1 MPGLPHHRKKSKQ
14 RSIVALLCI
23 WLSVDWHPVLAV
35 RFASDEERSS
45 GIAVASSDEFERFLE
60 NSGKTATVASADQ
73 APPKAS
79 PALPAV
85 PIPPTSTTLLRPSQ
99 SEPFQVV
106 PSRDPS
112 ARNTA
117 SSFATDPSLARDVFQ
132 PALEN
137 YVPPDD
143 EVWINYTWEGG
154 WWESPTGGA
163 LKPLLTNKMHR
174 VQRIDLEQLIWQSMQ
189 YSPKVQSIL
198 KMPKIQR
205 SEIDIAR
212 GDFDPMRYAQSNFKD
227 TSDPVGNTL
236 TTGGPNRLNDYFW
249 ENAVGIRDR
258 NQFGGKTDFG
268 QAINA
273 RDSNSLFFRPNNQV
287 DSKLTLNY
295 SQPLMRGAGVF
306 YNTSSI
312 RLSQMKTEEEVA
324 IANTN
329 LQQHARTIHSAYW
342 ELMLARFQLAQV
354 IKAKFRFETLSQK
367 LENRRGIDVLKMHTD
382 RANSMVQSMIAQDNE
397 LRGKIVGLQLDLARL
412 VGSPDLQNTV
422 CDEMVPLTRPIASLP
437 PLDSLEDELYN
448 ALMHR
453 GELQEIR
460 SQIETESVRKQIA
473 TNELR
478 PTLDLV
484 VEGYVRGLAG
494 DKRIIDS
501 SSRQFDSGA
510 PSYSGGFTYQSP
522 HRNRAARANLQ
533 GRAMALAE
541 RIDAYED
548 KKMEV
553 EAQVYKA
560 IVTSKATYR
569 SILASL
575 YSAKSVLSEIEERE
589 AKLEDFFTEGNT
601 PSSVL
606 NELFDA
612 ENRLLNAE
620 KELATRQIE
629 HMQALTQIKYES
641 GTLLTIARE

>member
-1 MPGLPHHRKKSKQ
+1 MPRSPYPWKSSKQ
-14 RSIVALLCI
+14 RRITAFLCI
-23 WLSVDWHPVLAV
+23 CLTVGWHPVLAL
-35 RFASDEERSS
+35 RALDEETRSS
-45 GIAVASSDEFERFLE
+45 GTSVASSDEFERFIA
-60 NSGKTATVASADQ
+60 NTAPVVPT
-73 APPKAS
+73 APPVPVATHTT
-79 PALPAV
+79 LTQ
-85 PIPPTSTTLLRPSQ
+85 PIPR

-106 PSRDPS
+106 PTRDSLSNYSQPPPS
-112 ARNTA
+112 
-117 SSFATDPSLARDVFQ
+117 DPSLTREVFQ

-137 YVPPDD
+137 YVPPDGD
-143 EVWINYTWEGG
+143 NWVNYTWEGG
-154 WWESPTGGA
+154 WWESKTGGA
-163 LKPLLTNKMHR
+163 LKPLLTTKLHR
-174 VQRIDLEQLIWQSMQ
+174 VQSIDLEQLVWQSMQ
-189 YSPKVQSIL
+189 YSHGIQSIL
-198 KMPKIQR
+198 KVPKIQR

-258 NQFGGKTDFG
+258 NQFGGKVDFG

-273 RDSNSLFFRPNNQV
+273 RDSNSLFFRPNHQV

-295 SQPLMRGAGVF
+295 SQPLMKGSGVF

-312 RLSQMKTEEEVA
+312 RISQIKTEQELA

-329 LQQHARTIHSAYW
+329 LQQHARSIHSAYW
-342 ELMLARFQLAQV
+342 ELVLARFQLAQV
-354 IKAKFRFETLSQK
+354 IKAKARFEVLSEK

-382 RANSMVQSMIAQDNE
+382 RANSMVQAMVAQDCE
-397 LRGKIVGLQLDLARL
+397 LRGKILGLQADLARL
-412 VGSPDLQNTV
+412 VGTPELQRTV
-422 CDEMVPLTRPIASLP
+422 CEEMIPLTRPIASLP
-437 PLDSLEDELYN
+437 PVEALDDELYN

-494 DKRIIDS
+494 EKRLIDS
-501 SSRQFDSGA
+501 FSRQFDTGA
-510 PSYSGGFTYQSP
+510 PSYAGGLNFQSP
-522 HRNRAARANLQ
+522 YLNRAARANLQ
-533 GRAMALAE
+533 GRAMAMAE

-548 KKMEV
+548 KKLEV
-553 EAQVYKA
+553 ESQVYKA
-560 IVTSKATYR
+560 IETAKASYR
-569 SILASL
+569 AILASL
-575 YSAKSVLSEIEERE
+575 YSARSVLSEIESQE
-589 AKLEDFFTEGNT
+589 ARLEDFFSEGNS

-606 NELFDA
+606 NELFDT

-629 HMQALTQIKYES
+629 HMQALIQIKYES

>member
-1 MPGLPHHRKKSKQ
+1 LHGQEVKVPRLPHQWKSSKQ
-14 RSIVALLCI
+14 RSIVALLCV
-23 WLSVDWHPVLAV
+23 WLSIGWHPV
-35 RFASDEERSS
+35 FARQSS
-45 GIAVASSDEFERFLE
+45 NDDGRPAGITVASSDDFERFVE
-60 NSGKTATVASADQ
+60 NSIKATPAAPSNQVELVPPGPKTVPPPYRPEPLQ
-73 APPKAS
+73 VAPPQ
-79 PALPAV
+79 
-85 PIPPTSTTLLRPSQ
+85 Q
-99 SEPFQVV
+99 S
-106 PSRDPS
+106 S
-112 ARNTA
+112 AKELD
-117 SSFATDPSLARDVFQ
+117 SWSATDPNPSPDVFQ
-132 PALEN
+132 SALED
-137 YVPPDD
+137 YVPPDGD
-143 EVWINYTWEGG
+143 EWVNYTWEGG
-154 WWESPTGGA
+154 WWESPIKGA
-163 LKPLLTNKMHR
+163 LKPLLTTKLHR
-174 VQRIDLEQLIWQSMQ
+174 VQPIDLEQLIWQSMQ
-189 YSPKVQSIL
+189 YSMRVQSIL

-212 GDFDPMRYAQSNFKD
+212 GDFDPMRYARSNFKD

-268 QAINA
+268 QAIDA

-295 SQPLMRGAGVF
+295 SQPLMRGSGVF

-312 RLSQMKTEEEVA
+312 RISQIKTEQELA

-342 ELMLARFQLAQV
+342 ELLLARFQLAQV
-354 IKAKFRFETLSQK
+354 IKAKVRFKTLSIE

-382 RANSMVQSMIAQDNE
+382 RAESMIQAMTAQDSE
-397 LRGKIVGLQLDLARL
+397 LRAKVRGYQADLARL
-412 VGSPDLQNTV
+412 VGSPEIQRTV
-422 CDEMVPLTRPIASLP
+422 CDEMIPLTRPIASLP
-437 PLDSLEDELYN
+437 PLDSLDDELYN

-473 TNELR
+473 ANELR

-494 DKRIIDS
+494 EKRLLDS
-501 SSRQFDSGA
+501 LSRQFDSGA
-510 PSYSGGFTYQSP
+510 PSYSGGFSYQSP
-522 HRNRAARANLQ
+522 YKNRVARANLQ
-533 GRAMALAE
+533 GRAMAMAE

-548 KKMEV
+548 RKMEV

-560 IVTSKATYR
+560 IEMSKGTYQA
-569 SILASL
+569 ILASL
-575 YSAKSVLSEIEERE
+575 YSARAVQSEVENQRDR
-589 AKLEDFFTEGNT
+589 LEDFFNEGSS
-601 PSSVL
+601 PSSIL
-606 NELFDA
+606 NELFDS

-629 HMQALTQIKYES
+629 HMQALIQIKYES

>member
-1 MPGLPHHRKKSKQ
+1 VPRLPHPWKSSKPTKQ

-23 WLSVDWHPVLAV
+23 WLSIGWHPV
-35 RFASDEERSS
+35 FARQSS
-45 GIAVASSDEFERFLE
+45 NDDGRPAGIPVASSDDFERFVQ
-60 NSGKTATVASADQ
+60 NSIKATPTAPSNQVELVPPGPKTV
-73 APPKAS
+73 PP
-79 PALPAV
+79 PY
-85 PIPPTSTTLLRPSQ
+85 RPK
-99 SEPFQVV
+99 PVQVV
-106 PSRDPS
+106 PPHQSPAKELDS
-112 ARNTA
+112 W
-117 SSFATDPSLARDVFQ
+117 SATDANPSPDAFQ
-132 PALEN
+132 SALED
-137 YVPPDD
+137 YVPPNGDD
-143 EVWINYTWEGG
+143 WINYTWEGG
-154 WWESPTGGA
+154 WWESPVKGA
-163 LKPLLTNKMHR
+163 MKPLLTNKLHR
-174 VQRIDLEQLIWQSMQ
+174 VQPIDLEQLIWQSMQ
-189 YSPKVQSIL
+189 HSQRVQSIL

-212 GDFDPMRYAQSNFKD
+212 GDFDPVGYAQSNFKD

-268 QAINA
+268 QAFDA

-312 RLSQMKTEEEVA
+312 RISQIKTEQELA

-342 ELMLARFQLAQV
+342 ELLLARFQLAQV
-354 IKAKFRFETLSQK
+354 IKAQIRFKTLSK
-367 LENRRGIDVLKMHTD
+367 ELENRRGIDVLKMHTD
-382 RANSMVQSMIAQDNE
+382 RAESMIQAMAAQDSE
-397 LRGKIVGLQLDLARL
+397 LRAKVRGYQADLARL
-412 VGSPDLQNTV
+412 VGSPEIQRTV
-422 CDEMVPLTRPIASLP
+422 CDEMIPLTRPIASLP
-437 PLDSLEDELYN
+437 PFDSLDDELYN

-460 SQIETESVRKQIA
+460 SQIETESVRKHIA
-473 TNELR
+473 ANELR

-494 DKRIIDS
+494 EKRLLDS
-501 SSRQFDSGA
+501 LSRQFDSGA
-510 PSYSGGFTYQSP
+510 PSYSGGFSYQSP
-522 HRNRAARANLQ
+522 YKNRAARANLQ
-533 GRAMALAE
+533 GRAMAMAE

-548 KKMEV
+548 RKMEV

-560 IVTSKATYR
+560 IEMSKGTYQA
-569 SILASL
+569 ILASL
-575 YSAKSVLSEIEERE
+575 YSARAVQSEVENQRDR
-589 AKLEDFFTEGNT
+589 LEDFFNEGSS
-601 PSSVL
+601 PSSIL
-606 NELFDA
+606 NELFDS

-629 HMQALTQIKYES
+629 HMQALIQIKYES

>member
-1 MPGLPHHRKKSKQ
+1 VPRLPYQWKSSKQ
-14 RSIVALLCI
+14 RRITALLCI
-23 WLSVDWHPVLAV
+23 CLTVGWHPVLAL
-35 RFASDEERSS
+35 RALDEETRPS
-45 GIAVASSDEFERFLE
+45 GTSVASSDEFERFIA
-60 NSGKTATVASADQ
+60 NTA
-73 APPKAS
+73 
-79 PALPAV
+79 PAV
-85 PIPPTSTTLLRPSQ
+85 PTVPPVPVATHSTATQQIPR

-106 PSRDPS
+106 PTRDSLSKYSPPPPS
-112 ARNTA
+112 
-117 SSFATDPSLARDVFQ
+117 DPDLTRDVFQ

-137 YVPPDD
+137 YVPPDGD
-143 EVWINYTWEGG
+143 SWVNYTWEGG
-154 WWESPTGGA
+154 WWESATGGA
-163 LKPLLTNKMHR
+163 LKPLLTTKLHR
-174 VQRIDLEQLIWQSMQ
+174 VQSIDLEQLVWQSMQ
-189 YSPKVQSIL
+189 YSHGIQSIL
-198 KMPKIQR
+198 KVPKIQR

-212 GDFDPMRYAQSNFKD
+212 GDFDPTRYAQSNFKD

-258 NQFGGKTDFG
+258 NQFGGKVDFG

-273 RDSNSLFFRPNNQV
+273 RDSNSLFFRPNHQV

-295 SQPLMRGAGVF
+295 SQPLMKGSGVF

-312 RLSQMKTEEEVA
+312 RISQIKTEQELA

-329 LQQHARTIHSAYW
+329 LQQHARAIHSAYW
-342 ELMLARFQLAQV
+342 ELVLARFQLAQV
-354 IKAKFRFETLSQK
+354 IKAKARFEVLSEK

-382 RANSMVQSMIAQDNE
+382 RANSMVQAMVAQDCD
-397 LRGKIVGLQLDLARL
+397 LRGKILGFQDDLARL
-412 VGSPDLQNTV
+412 VGTPELQRTV
-422 CDEMVPLTRPIASLP
+422 CEEMIPLTRPIASLP
-437 PLDSLEDELYN
+437 PVESLDDELYN

-494 DKRIIDS
+494 EKRLIDS
-501 SSRQFDSGA
+501 LTRQVDTGA
-510 PSYSGGFTYQSP
+510 PSYAGGLNFQSP
-522 HRNRAARANLQ
+522 YRNRAARANLQ
-533 GRAMALAE
+533 GRAMAMAE

-548 KKMEV
+548 KKREV
-553 EAQVYKA
+553 ESQVYKA
-560 IVTSKATYR
+560 IETAKASYR
-569 SILASL
+569 AILASL
-575 YSAKSVLSEIEERE
+575 YSARSVLSEIESQE
-589 AKLEDFFTEGNT
+589 ARLEDFFSEGNS

-606 NELFDA
+606 NELFDT

-629 HMQALTQIKYES
+629 HMQALIQIKYES